1 MFSLLFFVDIMVDF
15 ACNSAG
21 RSCMAVRDVHIM
33 PSKRFNLH
41 SWRSDGLKLSLMVAM
56 LMAFGGFVTI
66 DAYGKMAREPFVP
79 HYI

>member
-41 SWRSDGLKLSLMVAM
+41 SWRSDGLKLSLIVAM
-56 LMAFGGFVTI
+56 LMAFGSSQTLIPDEWNMNGVL
-66 DAYGKMAREPFVP
+66 
-79 HYI
+79 

>member
-1 MFSLLFFVDIMVDF
+1 
-15 ACNSAG
+15 
-21 RSCMAVRDVHIM
+21 MAVRDVHIM

-56 LMAFGGFVTI
+56 LMAFGSSQTLRPDEWNRGFVTI